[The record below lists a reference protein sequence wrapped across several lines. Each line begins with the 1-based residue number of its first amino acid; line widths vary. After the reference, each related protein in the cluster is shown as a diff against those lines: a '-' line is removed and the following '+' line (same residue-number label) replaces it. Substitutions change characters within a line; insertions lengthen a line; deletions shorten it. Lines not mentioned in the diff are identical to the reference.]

1 MEYAP
6 NPFRPGAG
14 RVPPELAGRS
24 ALLEEFHTRLYQA
37 RESGEGDRPWILSGL
52 RGVGKTVLLNHLGRE
67 AAELKLAFVK
77 VEATGSVPLPVA
89 LAKELQLALRKR
101 LSASDRARQIWVRAA
116 SALKSFQV
124 RLDPTGAVSFAL
136 DVEPLRG
143 VADSGDL
150 AVDLQELLE
159 AVGLAARE
167 ENTVMLIA
175 VDELQDAAE
184 SDLAALNVALHNLG
198 QDSFPVPVMFIGAGL
213 PSLPAVLADAT
224 SYAERL
230 YDYRRIGLLDT
241 ESTSAALVLPA
252 RTNGVEWDQV
262 ALDAAVEATGGYPYF
277 IQACG
282 SHVWAAH
289 SGPIITGDDARLGI
303 RLAREEVEQ
312 GLYESRWDRA
322 TPTQRAFMV
331 AMAEDH
337 DDRSSI
343 SDLVTRLD
351 RQRTSDLSVNRRD
364 LIRSGH
370 IYAPERGFV
379 AFTVPG
385 MAEYIQ
391 RRADV

>member
-1 MEYAP
+1 MEYAA

-24 ALLEEFHTRLYQA
+24 TLLQEFGTRLYQA
-37 RESGEGDRPWILSGL
+37 RESGEGERPWILSGL
-52 RGVGKTVLLNHLGRE
+52 RGVGKTVLLNQFGRE
-67 AAELKLAFVK
+67 ATQLKLVFVK
-77 VEATGSVPLPVA
+77 VEASASVSLSLA
-89 LAKELQLALRKR
+89 LAKELQLALRKL
-101 LSASDRARQIWVRAA
+101 LSTSDRAKQMWSRAA
-116 SALKSFQV
+116 SVLRSFQV
-124 RLDPTGAVSFAL
+124 RLDPTGAVSFAI

-150 AVDLQELLE
+150 AVDFQELLN

-167 ENTVMLIA
+167 ANTVVLIA

-184 SDLAALNVALHNLG
+184 SDLVALNIALHNLG
-198 QDSFPVPVMFIGAGL
+198 QDSFPVPVMFVGAGL
-213 PSLPAVLADAT
+213 PSLPVVLADAT

-230 YDYRRIGLLDT
+230 YDYRKIGLLD
-241 ESTSAALVLPA
+241 ENSTSSALVLPA
-252 RTNGVEWDQV
+252 RVNGVEWAPS
-262 ALDAAVEATGGYPYF
+262 ALHAAVQATGGYPYF

-289 SGPIITGDDARLGI
+289 SGPVITDDDAQLGI
-303 RLAREEVEQ
+303 QLAREEVEQ

-322 TPTQRAFMV
+322 TPTQRAFMA

-337 DDRSSI
+337 DERTSI
-343 SDLVTRLD
+343 ADLVVRLD
-351 RQRTSDLSVNRRD
+351 RQRASDLSVNRRD

-385 MAEYIQ
+385 MADFIL
-391 RRADV
+391 RHPDL